1 MNTYLI
7 RGGRKLNGSIKIH
20 GAKNSVLP
28 ILAATIISGG
38 ESVIHNCPD
47 LTDVDAS
54 LRILRHLGCSVKW
67 DGDTITVDSSTLSR
81 CDIPDNL
88 MHEMRSSVIFLG
100 AILARTGHA
109 AMTYPGGCELGERP
123 IDLHLKALRE
133 LGADIEESEGHII
146 CNSAQLVGRE
156 IRLEL
161 PSVGATENVM
171 LAACVAKGRTVIKNA
186 AREPEIEDLSEFLK
200 SMGAEIYGA
209 GGDEIVIDGVNK
221 LGNAE
226 HVVIADRIVA
236 ATFLCCT
243 AAAGGEINIWG
254 VEPRRFQ
261 TVTSVLDEAG
271 CEVSVGSS
279 NVRLRRT
286 NGLKSVR
293 KIVTQPYPGF
303 PTDAQAPV
311 MAVLLK
317 AKGCSVIEENIFDN
331 RFKHAAEMMKMG
343 AKIKIVGKTAKVEG
357 VEMLHGADVTATD
370 LRGGAALVVA
380 ALSAEGESVVR
391 DIAHIDRGYHYLE
404 NSLKV
409 LGADIVRA

>member
-7 RGGRKLNGSIKIH
+7 RGGKELNGSIRIH

-38 ESVIHNCPD
+38 ESIIHNCPD

-156 IRLEL
+156 IQLEL

-171 LAACVAKGRTVIKNA
+171 LAACVAQGRTVIKNA

-209 GGDEIVIDGVNK
+209 GSSEIVIDGVSK

-243 AAAGGEINIWG
+243 AAAGGDINILG

-261 TVTSVLDEAG
+261 TVTNVLSESGCNISVRDTEIRLKRM
-271 CEVSVGSS
+271 GS
-279 NVRLRRT
+279 
-286 NGLKSVR
+286 LKSVER
-293 KIVTQPYPGF
+293 IVTQPYPGF

-317 AKGCSVIEENIFDN
+317 ADGISVVEENIFDN
-331 RFKHAAEMMKMG
+331 RFKHATEMMKMG
-343 AKIKIVGKTAKVEG
+343 AKIKINGKIAEIKG
-357 VEMLHGADVTATD
+357 VEKLHGADVTATD
-370 LRGGAALVVA
+370 LRGGAALVAA
-380 ALSAEGESVVR
+380 ALSAEGESIIR

-404 NSLKV
+404 DSLRI
-409 LGADIVRA
+409 LGADIIRV